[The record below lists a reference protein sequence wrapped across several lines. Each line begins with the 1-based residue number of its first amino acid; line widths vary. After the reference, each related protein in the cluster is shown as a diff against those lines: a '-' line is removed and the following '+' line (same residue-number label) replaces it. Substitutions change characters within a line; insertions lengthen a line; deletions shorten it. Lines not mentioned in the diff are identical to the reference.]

1 MLKKLANNQYT
12 LMRPKL
18 AQGIKRGIV
27 GSLFSRALST
37 IKWAHLMLVL
47 SGILLISG
55 CQQGVSKK
63 IDARENL
70 AAELSGVYYLIR
82 HSEKDRS
89 NPENDDPEL
98 TSAGRKRA
106 DLWRRYFDSIPL
118 SGIYS
123 TGYKRTLQT
132 IIPTAASKSLNPIIY
147 PPHDLVDNNF
157 IARSN
162 SGHWLIVGHSNTVP
176 ELTNTLMNI
185 DSLKDIPD
193 SLNSRLYRVDYRS
206 NPAKL
211 SILHID

>member
-1 MLKKLANNQYT
+1 MPT
-12 LMRPKL
+12 EL
-18 AQGIKRGIV
+18 AQDLHREPV
-27 GSLFSRALST
+27 SSPFLRAFIYPRWT
-37 IKWAHLMLVL
+37 HLMLVL
-47 SGILLISG
+47 SGILLIVG
-55 CQQGVSKK
+55 CQQGASKK

-89 NPENDDPEL
+89 NPDNEDPEL
-98 TSAGRKRA
+98 TTAGLSRA
-106 DLWRRYFDSIPL
+106 KLWQEYFDSIPL

-132 IIPTAASKSLNPIIY
+132 IVPTAASKSLNPIIY
-147 PPHDLVDNNF
+147 PPHDLVDNDF
-157 IARSN
+157 ITRSN
-162 SGHWLIVGHSNTVP
+162 SGRWLIVGHSNTVP

>member
-1 MLKKLANNQYT
+1 MLKKVTNKNCA
-12 LMRPKL
+12 LMPVEL
-18 AQGIKRGIV
+18 AQGLHREPA
-27 GSLFSRALST
+27 GSRFLRALT
-37 IKWAHLMLVL
+37 NPRWGHLMLVL
-47 SGILLISG
+47 SGILLIAG
-55 CQQGVSKK
+55 CQQGASKK

-70 AAELSGVYYLIR
+70 ATELSGVYYLIR

-89 NPENDDPEL
+89 KPQNDDPEL
-98 TSAGRKRA
+98 TTAGLSRA
-106 DLWRRYFDSIPL
+106 KLWQGYFDSIPL

-147 PPHDLVDNNF
+147 PPHDLVDDNF

-162 SGHWLIVGHSNTVP
+162 SGRWLIVGHSNTVP

>member
-1 MLKKLANNQYT
+1 
-12 LMRPKL
+12 MRTEI
-18 AQGIKRGIV
+18 AQDGHREPI
-27 GSLFSRALST
+27 SSPFLRAL
-37 IKWAHLMLVL
+37 IYPRWDHLMPVII
-47 SGILLISG
+47 GFLLISS
-55 CQQGVSKK
+55 CQQGATNK
-63 IDARENL
+63 IDAPENL

-89 NPENDDPEL
+89 NPDNEDPEL
-98 TSAGRKRA
+98 TTTGLSRA
-106 DLWRRYFDSIPL
+106 KLWQSYFDSIPL

-147 PPHDLVDNNF
+147 PPHDLVDNDF
-157 IARSN
+157 ITRSH

-176 ELTNTLMNI
+176 ELTNALMNI

-206 NPAKL
+206 NPVKL

>member
-1 MLKKLANNQYT
+1 MPAE
-12 LMRPKL
+12 L
-18 AQGIKRGIV
+18 AQGLHGETI
-27 GSLFSRALST
+27 GSRFLRALVT
-37 IKWAHLMLVL
+37 TKWTHLMLVL
-47 SGILLISG
+47 GGVLLIAG

-70 AAELSGVYYLIR
+70 ASELSGVYYLIR

-89 NPENDDPEL
+89 NPDNEDPEL
-98 TSAGRKRA
+98 TTAGLSRA
-106 DLWRRYFDSIPL
+106 KLWQEYFDSIPL

-123 TGYKRTLQT
+123 TGYKRTFQT

-147 PPHDLVDNNF
+147 PPHDLVDDNF

-162 SGHWLIVGHSNTVP
+162 SGRWLIVGHSNTVP
-176 ELTNTLMNI
+176 ELTNTLMSI